1 VATVEGVFGFPP
13 VELRVRVRRGHGVDS
28 WIAFERV
35 VGLWLRSDP
44 VTGHGRVWQ
53 WVVDVDPGLPALT
66 DVLASC
72 HDFLVDDDCGR
83 AVGVVEDVITAPD
96 AAGPALLLV
105 VQGWGR
111 HRMTVP
117 VDDVV
122 EVVPGGR
129 RLVIT
134 CRSGHRPPQVEHARA
149 GWGTPGDAVR
159 FVRSLAARRLCR
171 RTLVRENRTDHDA
184 DQVDPEVAQLAGL
197 AAGKPAH
204 QGNRDRDADCG
215 RGEVLHR

>member
-1 VATVEGVFGFPP
+1 M
-13 VELRVRVRRGHGVDS
+13 RVCRGHGVDS
-28 WIAFERV
+28 WAAFERV

-44 VTGHGRVWQ
+44 LTGQGRVWQ

-66 DVLASC
+66 DMLASC

-83 AVGVVEDVITAPD
+83 AVGVVEDVVMAPD
-96 AAGPALLLV
+96 SAGPARLLV

-122 EVVPGGR
+122 ELVPGGR

-134 CRSGHRPPQVEHARA
+134 CRTGHRPSQVEQARA
-149 GWGTPGDAVR
+149 GSGRSAGAAR
-159 FVRSLAARRLCR
+159 IVRSLMARLGGR
-171 RTLVRENRTDHDA
+171 RPGQTRR
-184 DQVDPEVAQLAGL
+184 
-197 AAGKPAH
+197 
-204 QGNRDRDADCG
+204 R
-215 RGEVLHR
+215 

>member
-13 VELRVRVRRGHGVDS
+13 VELRVRVCRGHGVDS

-44 VTGHGRVWQ
+44 LTGHGRVWQ

-83 AVGVVEDVITAPD
+83 AVGVVEDVITVPD
-96 AAGPALLLV
+96 AAGPARLLV

-111 HRMTVP
+111 QRTTVP

-134 CRSGHRPPQVEHARA
+134 CRAGHRLPQVEHAGA
-149 GWGTPGDAVR
+149 GWGKSAGAAR
-159 FVRSLAARRLCR
+159 ILRSLMARLGGRRSGPARRR
-171 RTLVRENRTDHDA
+171 
-184 DQVDPEVAQLAGL
+184 
-197 AAGKPAH
+197 
-204 QGNRDRDADCG
+204 
-215 RGEVLHR
+215 

>member
-1 VATVEGVFGFPP
+1 VFGFPP

-35 VGLWLRSDP
+35 VGVWLRSDP
-44 VTGHGRVWQ
+44 LTGHGRVWQ

-83 AVGVVEDVITAPD
+83 AVGVVEDVVTVPD
-96 AAGPALLLV
+96 SAGPARLLV

-111 HRMTVP
+111 HRMTVS

-134 CRSGHRPPQVEHARA
+134 CRAGHRPPQVDHVHAGSGKSADPLRIL
-149 GWGTPGDAVR
+149 
-159 FVRSLAARRLCR
+159 RSLMGRLGGRRSWLARRR
-171 RTLVRENRTDHDA
+171 
-184 DQVDPEVAQLAGL
+184 
-197 AAGKPAH
+197 
-204 QGNRDRDADCG
+204 
-215 RGEVLHR
+215 